1 MGKKINVYFNI
12 CVLPHKKQFER
23 VPCSFDGFPYLNSF
37 HTSALAIPGDCRR
50 KGLIAH
56 PWQSTL
62 WVKAVQNSCW
72 WQRWCPGFP
81 LQMLLWAP
89 GCAGCGRLGPA
100 ISVLQMN
107 ICWVSW
113 FCRVKISSVLLRF
126 SQCWWEKS
134 SSLPPPPVSQPSAV
148 PSLPSAAT
156 LRVCSSQQGFYCCV
170 FPPWDTWMEA
180 LPRDKR
186 GQWCAFFYL
195 WNRVRVLVILS
206 LHEANLPKQKRVR

>member
-100 ISVLQMN
+100 VSVLQMN

-148 PSLPSAAT
+148 PSLCSNSSCLLFPTGILLLCFSSLRHLNGSSA
-156 LRVCSSQQGFYCCV
+156 
-170 FPPWDTWMEA
+170 
-180 LPRDKR
+180 KR
-186 GQWCAFFYL
+186 
-195 WNRVRVLVILS
+195 
-206 LHEANLPKQKRVR
+206 